1 MHFLVHRAVRSAVGR
16 VAWRRVRYICIAV
29 RPGNN
34 AIAKTRWRGK
44 WAFTLTLFVIS
55 SWSLSALPP
64 EAKLST
70 PGAYRHSIDPL
81 LNVTDFR
88 TSYYEDGAA
97 DASVLFPESSQ
108 KPYEYLMPAEPVA
121 ALVRL
126 HDRGLPLLIDCL
138 SDGRI
143 TRMRFEGNAIT
154 QPMNVPIGYV
164 CLDILM
170 GEVHGNPVSDSECA
184 DDGLGACM
192 SHGYYFRPDDYY
204 GCTER
209 DCLLRPWVLVV
220 QRTWRKAYL
229 AHRLRYRNPYD
240 AFPADEYKQL
250 QTGAK

>member
-1 MHFLVHRAVRSAVGR
+1 MRPRIDAVSRTRQRA
-16 VAWRRVRYICIAV
+16 
-29 RPGNN
+29 
-34 AIAKTRWRGK
+34 K
-44 WAFTLTLFVIS
+44 WAFSFTLFVIS
-55 SWSLSALPP
+55 NWNLAALPP

-70 PGAYRHSIDPL
+70 PDAYRSSISPL

-88 TSYYEDGAA
+88 IGYFEDGAA

-126 HDRGLPLLIDCL
+126 RDRGIPLLIDCL

-143 TRMRFEGNAIT
+143 TRMRFGGNTIT
-154 QPMNVPIGYV
+154 QPMNVPVGYV

-170 GEVHGNPVSDSECA
+170 QETQGNRVAGPDCEN
-184 DDGLGACM
+184 DGLGACM
-192 SHGYYFRPDDYY
+192 KNGFYFRPDDYY
-204 GCTER
+204 RCTER
-209 DCLLRPWVLVV
+209 YCFPRPWVLVV
-220 QRTWRKAYL
+220 QETWRKAYL

-240 AFPADEYKQL
+240 AIPLEEYRQL